1 MSTHKSARQLLDIGV
16 EKQLT
21 TTSLFI
27 KKHANPDQLFR
38 QIESLHQSGQL
49 SEARKVIECVIDSY
63 HQLIQSAEFFILYA
77 QVLFED
83 QATQKEITA
92 ALQQSL
98 FIEPENKKATDFLL
112 LLKYQEELNDG
123 LYAQGEQGLREMLE
137 KEAWKAY
144 TYYFLGHH
152 LLWKNG
158 PENEAVQFLE
168 RSLELKPRFLKAQL
182 DLALA
187 YKKGQNM
194 YKAHG
199 AFTKCI
205 EIDANESNHDL
216 YRRHLQ
222 SL

>member
-1 MSTHKSARQLLDIGV
+1 MSIRKSARQLLDIGE

-21 TTSLFI
+21 TTSFFI
-27 KKHANPDQLFR
+27 RNHANPEQLFR
-38 QIESLHQSGQL
+38 QIEGLHQSGQL
-49 SEARKVIECVIDSY
+49 AEVRKVIECVIDSY

-77 QVLFED
+77 QVLFESD
-83 QATQKEITA
+83 SSPKEITA
-92 ALQQSL
+92 ALQQAL
-98 FIEPENKKATDFLL
+98 FIEPGNKKATDFFQ
-112 LLKYQEELNDG
+112 LLKYWEDIQDG
-123 LYAQGEQGLREMLE
+123 LYVQGEEGLRELLSRE
-137 KEAWKAY
+137 VWKAY

-158 PENEAVQFLE
+158 PQQEAVQFLE

-187 YKKGQNM
+187 YKKGQLLL
-194 YKAHG
+194 KAHG

-205 EIDANESNHDL
+205 ELDANESNHDL